1 VPGSVDA
8 TFGADIPAV
17 LPDAVTLGV
26 IVVEPAV
33 AVAADPIA
41 IPPPS

>member
-1 VPGSVDA
+1 MGTEIPVIWTLPDVA
-8 TFGADIPAV
+8 TVLVIGVPAV
-17 LPDAVTLGV
+17 A
-26 IVVEPAV
+26 AV